1 VEKVIQKIKPDIV
14 VNCIGIIKQNFKN
27 KDLKS
32 IFQVNSFFPR
42 YLSYLSNKYNFRCIH
57 ISTDCVFSGNDKNY
71 TEKHIPDTN
80 DYYGVSKFLGENIF
94 RNNVIIRTS
103 FIGHNL
109 NSKKSL
115 LEWFLNKSGSIKG
128 YNKSIFSG
136 FPTYELVQIIYKYF
150 LKKKNLNGLYHLSSK
165 PISKYELLLLIRKV
179 YKKKIKIVKDA
190 KIDINR
196 SLNSKKFKRMTN
208 FKSRSWKDMIKD
220 MYKFKDEKLHKD
232 KIT

>member
-1 VEKVIQKIKPDIV
+1 M
-14 VNCIGIIKQNFKN
+14 
-27 KDLKS
+27 KS

-42 YLSYLSNKYNFRCIH
+42 YLSYLSAKYNFRFIH
-57 ISTDCVFSGNDKNY
+57 ISTDCVFSGKDRNY
-71 TEKHIPDTN
+71 TEKHTPDAD
-80 DYYGVSKFLGENIF
+80 DYYGISKFLGENIF

-136 FPTYELVQIIYKYF
+136 FPTYELVKIIYKYF
-150 LKKKNLNGLYHLSSK
+150 LKNKNLNGLYHISSK
-165 PISKYELLLLIRKV
+165 PISKYELLSIISKI
-179 YKKKIKIVKDA
+179 YKKKIKIVKDK

-196 SLNSKKFKRMTN
+196 SLNSKKFKSVTK
-208 FKSRSWKDMIKD
+208 FKPRSWKNMIKD
-220 MYKFKDEKLHKD
+220 MYKFKDVKLNKD
-232 KIT
+232 KST

>member
-1 VEKVIQKIKPDIV
+1 M
-14 VNCIGIIKQNFKN
+14 
-27 KDLKS
+27 
-32 IFQVNSFFPR
+32 
-42 YLSYLSNKYNFRCIH
+42 
-57 ISTDCVFSGNDKNY
+57 
-71 TEKHIPDTN
+71 
-80 DYYGVSKFLGENIF
+80 
-94 RNNVIIRTS
+94 
-103 FIGHNL
+103 
-109 NSKKSL
+109 
-115 LEWFLNKSGSIKG
+115 
-128 YNKSIFSG
+128 
-136 FPTYELVQIIYKYF
+136 
-150 LKKKNLNGLYHLSSK
+150 NGLYHLSSK